1 MKYPIVS
8 TILARIMEKQLEFLE
23 EPLKPCSIFLLA
35 PSPALRLFSHH
46 LLALLYFTGGMKRLK
61 YLLLFF
67 ATFLFDNSGT
77 PIPILTATA
86 LISVGKLKIFPSF
99 FTIYMGL
106 LSWDTV
112 TFFAG
117 KKLKSVPFNL
127 RWKFVQKILVE
138 FLNVY
143 IFSEK
148 YCCRFANSFPGW
160 ESSLRFWR
168 ATREETSPHSS
179 LYGLETCSTR
189 VHSFS
194 PV

>member
-1 MKYPIVS
+1 
-8 TILARIMEKQLEFLE
+8 
-23 EPLKPCSIFLLA
+23 
-35 PSPALRLFSHH
+35 
-46 LLALLYFTGGMKRLK
+46 MKRLK

-148 YCCRFANSFPGW
+148 ILLPLCKFVPWVGKFTPFLAGYTGRNFPTLLIIWLGDLLY
-160 ESSLRFWR
+160 ESTFFFSSLI
-168 ATREETSPHSS
+168 A
-179 LYGLETCSTR
+179 GR
-189 VHSFS
+189 VFLKFS
-194 PV
+194 KILGIVLFAVVILVYLLWKSRISKSIVKHPR